1 MNKVYEQI
9 TLILTQ
15 LVLEDIN
22 PNDPRLN
29 GKSKPKPK
37 LTPEPI
43 PELTPKSKSKSKSKP
58 KSKPKSWGAGFTKEG
73 DITGPEEE
81 EK

>member
-29 GKSKPKPK
+29 GKPKPK
-37 LTPEPI
+37 LTPKLTPTPEPKPHPGDFDEHGELI
-43 PELTPKSKSKSKSKP
+43 PEPKKP
-58 KSKPKSWGAGFTKEG
+58 KKPGNGNQNGNNT
-73 DITGPEEE
+73 
-81 EK
+81 

>member
-22 PNDPRLN
+22 PDDPRLN
-29 GKSKPKPK
+29 GKPKPTPKPTKPTPKPTKPTPHPGNFDEYGNVIPEPKKPKNPGNGNQNGNN
-37 LTPEPI
+37 T
-43 PELTPKSKSKSKSKP
+43 
-58 KSKPKSWGAGFTKEG
+58 
-73 DITGPEEE
+73 
-81 EK
+81 